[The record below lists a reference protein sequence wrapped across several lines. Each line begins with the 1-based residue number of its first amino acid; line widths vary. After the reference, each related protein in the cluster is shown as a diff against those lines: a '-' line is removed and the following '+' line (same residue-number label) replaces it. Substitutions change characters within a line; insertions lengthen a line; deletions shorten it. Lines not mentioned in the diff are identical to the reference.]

1 MKQAEQLTAIKEYT
15 IQKLGQDKT
24 GHGMDHINRVVKMS
38 KRLAMGEKVDPFL
51 PIVAATCTNFS
62 FFCGSP
68 NLLNSFF
75 MRSSVV
81 SLMRGSA

>member
-38 KRLAMGEKVDPFL
+38 KRLAMGESKMTLVM
-51 PIVAATCTNFS
+51 NKS
-62 FFCGSP
+62 K
-68 NLLNSFF
+68 
-75 MRSSVV
+75 
-81 SLMRGSA
+81 